1 MYNCRKRIYIAH
13 IFHQLSATISTDG
26 KKKVWR
32 FLANQ
37 ILPLFPILMRLFLC
51 LLSIHLLMDFSC
63 MENTVGINQVLIIVF
78 YTFASLLAIKIN
90 KGPFIEKTVQDPF
103 GCANNTV
110 YYLHYISSFLSGIH
124 SFKSRYFVHVRK
136 YKMLIFMTK
145 RNTHLVLI
153 RNM

>member
-26 KKKVWR
+26 KKEVWR

-63 MENTVGINQVLIIVF
+63 MENTLGINQVLIIVF
-78 YTFASLLAIKIN
+78 YYICIPSSNQN
-90 KGPFIEKTVQDPF
+90 KQRSIYWENSERSKYLTIRIRIF
-103 GCANNTV
+103 NV

-124 SFKSRYFVHVRK
+124 SFKSRYFILHVSII
-136 YKMLIFMTK
+136 Y
-145 RNTHLVLI
+145 
-153 RNM
+153 